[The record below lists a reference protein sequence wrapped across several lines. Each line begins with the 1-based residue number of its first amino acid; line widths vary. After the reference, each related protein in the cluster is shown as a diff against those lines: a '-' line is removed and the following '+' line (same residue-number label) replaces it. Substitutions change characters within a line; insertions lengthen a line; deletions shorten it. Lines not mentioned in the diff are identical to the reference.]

1 MEVTTQFVVLVPVV
15 LGIVQAIKL
24 AGLPTRWAP
33 ITAVLLGIAGAFL
46 IGGWVFSGAVALQG
60 IIAGLSAAGLW
71 SGVSSTVAA

>member
-1 MEVTTQFVVLVPVV
+1 MEISTQFLVLVPVV

-33 ITAVLLGIAGAFL
+33 LTSIGVGVLGAFL
-46 IGGWVFSGAVALQG
+46 IGGLTFGGSVILQG

-71 SGVSSTVAA
+71 SGASSTFSA